1 MRRRMSVPT
10 ADDMHALGRRVGS
23 QVRPGDLIVVD
34 GVLGAGKTT
43 FAQGVGAAMD
53 VRGPVTSPTF
63 VIARLH
69 PSQHDGLDLVHVD
82 AYRLQS
88 LTELDELDLDTA
100 LDESVTV
107 VEWGQGRAEMLSDER
122 LELVIARSDNESDE
136 ERTVEL
142 LAVGERWADALPGLV
157 S

>member
-1 MRRRMSVPT
+1 MTVPT

-63 VIARLH
+63 VIARVH

-107 VEWGQGRAEMLSDER
+107 VEWGQGMAEVLSDER
-122 LELVIARSDNESDE
+122 LELVIVRSDNESDE
-136 ERTVEL
+136 ERTVEF
-142 LAVGERWADALPGLV
+142 LAVGERWVDAMPRLV